1 MEKGRQSVRIFL
13 DSSVLLSACGSGTSL
28 SRLITELAPDRG
40 WRLISASYCRA
51 ATSKNIG
58 KLGAEAALRWPGMQA
73 RIEWVPNALTSKKPL
88 LLTASKDKPVL
99 ISALAAKCEV
109 LLTLDKGDFG
119 IVLGTTVYG
128 MRVSTPRDFLID
140 EGLG

>member
-1 MEKGRQSVRIFL
+1 MKIFL
-13 DSSVLLSACGSGTSL
+13 DSSVLLSACGSEKSL
-28 SRLITELAPDRG
+28 SRLITEIAPDRG

-51 ATSKNIG
+51 DTSKNIG
-58 KLGAEAALRWPGMQA
+58 KLGTEATLRWPDMQSE
-73 RIEWVPNALTSKKPL
+73 IEWVPNALTNRKPL

-119 IVLGTTVYG
+119 LLLGTTVYG
-128 MRVSTPRDFLID
+128 MRVHTPRDFLIG

>member
-1 MEKGRQSVRIFL
+1 MRISL
-13 DSSVLLSACGSGTSL
+13 DSSVLLSACGSEKSL
-28 SRLITELAPDRG
+28 SRLITEIAPDRG

-51 ATSKNIG
+51 ETSKNIG
-58 KLGAEAALRWPGMQA
+58 KLGAEAALRWPDMQSKV
-73 RIEWVPNALTSKKPL
+73 EWVPNALTSNKPL

-119 IVLGTTVYG
+119 LLLGTTVYG
-128 MRVSTPRDFLID
+128 MQVDTPRDFLIG
-140 EGLG
+140 EGLD

>member
-1 MEKGRQSVRIFL
+1 MRIFL
-13 DSSVLLSACGSGTSL
+13 DSSVLLSACGSEKSL
-28 SRLITELAPDRG
+28 SRLITEIAPNRD

-51 ATSKNIG
+51 ETSKNIG
-58 KLGAEAALRWPGMQA
+58 KLGTEATLSWPDMQTKF
-73 RIEWVPNALTSKKPL
+73 EWVPNALTSRKPL

-99 ISALAAKCEV
+99 ISALAAECEV

-119 IVLGTTVYG
+119 MLLGTTVYG
-128 MRVSTPRDFLID
+128 MRVSTPREFLIG